1 MRLQVAL
8 MRKFAV
14 LILTHGRADNV
25 ITVQTLRENGYTGDI
40 YIIIDDEDKQAD
52 RYKELYGDHVV
63 VFNKQKYFERS
74 MIMNPE
80 KPRNIVLYARNAAFD
95 IAKQLGLK
103 YFLELDDDYTVFE
116 MRDER
121 NGKLVHVRPKKWL
134 DKVFSAF
141 CDWLDSDHRIK
152 TVALAQGGDYIG
164 GANSSVWKKQ
174 CARKVMNSFFC
185 RTDREFQ
192 FMGAINEDVNLYVS
206 EGNRGDLF
214 FTNARVSLEQERTQ
228 QQAGGLTDTYLQYGT
243 YVKSFYTVMLCPSC
257 VKIGK
262 TGVSDMRIHHHIDWR
277 RAVPCILSDKH
288 KKREDDI

>member
-121 NGKLVHVRPKKWL
+121 DGKLVHVRPKKWL

-174 CARKVMNSFFC
+174 CARKVMNSFFAEQ
-185 RTDREFQ
+185 TESSS
-192 FMGAINEDVNLYVS
+192 LW
-206 EGNRGDLF
+206 
-214 FTNARVSLEQERTQ
+214 ARS
-228 QQAGGLTDTYLQYGT
+228 
-243 YVKSFYTVMLCPSC
+243 M
-257 VKIGK
+257 K
-262 TGVSDMRIHHHIDWR
+262 T
-277 RAVPCILSDKH
+277 
-288 KKREDDI
+288 